1 MRLLRRRRWRRRI
14 EVSFRNRGLGS
25 CYRGHLLSSCS
36 IQARLC
42 LDGSLLCCPVLLSFG
57 SIDLGTVRDQ
67 GLKLGRKLLYS
78 FLSFSFGLR
87 RVWRL
92 TLRLND
98 AAIRQDF
105 FPFGYFLLL
114 FLNCFLSLNQCF
126 LAHIQLRFPLRKLRF
141 CSRILLLAGANH
153 RKRDKH
159 RRDKHFFHNQEQ
171 TVIDLS

>member
-1 MRLLRRRRWRRRI
+1 MRLLRRGRRRRRI

-25 CYRGHLLSSCS
+25 CYRRHLLSSCS
-36 IQARLC
+36 VEASLRL
-42 LDGSLLCCPVLLSFG
+42 DDSLLCRPVLLSFG

-159 RRDKHFFHNQEQ
+159 RHDKHFFHNQEQ